1 MFKLPGLVHG
11 AMGIIFFI
19 VNAIFALVLL
29 ILVLVSSIYAL
40 FSKNPDVRYISMK
53 DELAKGQNP
62 NGSTELNALGRG
74 DMKEGSMRRALD
86 DDDDASF
93 YNPPIAK
100 QPTHDA
106 SGVPLPPSTAGSN
119 FSHNDPSQFF
129 PAASKEIGYSQ
140 GGAQQQRAVPTDLP
154 YLTAGAQRSPSRGSP
169 RSPRMPVNTNY
180 APSAGG
186 FDSVQG
192 GYDHNGN
199 FQANYQQPQQRS
211 NNNYWSGGQGG
222 GQQQNGYY

>member
-1 MFKLPGLVHG
+1 
-11 AMGIIFFI
+11 MGVIFFI

-29 ILVLVSSIYAL
+29 ILVFVSSIYAL
-40 FSKNPDVRYISMK
+40 FSKNPDVRYQPMK
-53 DELAKGQNP
+53 DELMKGGNP
-62 NGSTELNALGRG
+62 NGSTELDALGLAARG
-74 DMKEGSMRRALD
+74 DMKEGTMRRALD

-93 YNPPIAK
+93 HNPPIAK

-140 GGAQQQRAVPTDLP
+140 GNFHQQRPVPAELP
-154 YLTAGAQRSPSRGSP
+154 YLSPGAQRSPSRGSP

-180 APSAGG
+180 QPSSGG

-192 GYDHNGN
+192 GYDQNGN
-199 FQANYQQPQQRS
+199 FQANYQQPQQRN

-222 GQQQNGYY
+222 QHNGYY